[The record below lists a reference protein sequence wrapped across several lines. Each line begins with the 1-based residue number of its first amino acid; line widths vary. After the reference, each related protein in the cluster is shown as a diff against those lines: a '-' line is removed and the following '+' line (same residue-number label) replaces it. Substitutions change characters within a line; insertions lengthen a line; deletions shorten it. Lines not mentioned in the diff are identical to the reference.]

1 MGVMVSRPE
10 QVSPESIGVF
20 VESDTWQR
28 LMTLLALIRLQYRT
42 EVGTDTS
49 EMPDALARTIAWK
62 EAAYDE
68 ELGIRVELAAPAVED
83 AGSWAEAF
91 LTNASLQDLIGVID
105 GMGQDQA
112 LIKAMQGPAEPAGG
126 EDDPE
131 TQAPDEAP
139 VEEE

>member
-1 MGVMVSRPE
+1 MSRPE
-10 QVSPESIGVF
+10 QVSPGSIGVF

-68 ELGIRVELAAPAVED
+68 ELGIRVHQAVRDLHTAFPNANDLAMELEREMLLYV
-83 AGSWAEAF
+83 
-91 LTNASLQDLIGVID
+91 ASR
-105 GMGQDQA
+105 A
-112 LIKAMQGPAEPAGG
+112 KHGG
-126 EDDPE
+126 W
-131 TQAPDEAP
+131 
-139 VEEE
+139 